1 MVFFKN
7 LRVRR
12 KLLAAMIPLVL
23 MVLAAGIY
31 SSFESK
37 MIDTWY
43 SVLIDTQ
50 VEALR
55 SVGEARAHTNRF
67 GLFLFELADE
77 TDPDRRQEIDG
88 QLTNVAD
95 DFHTAMAAAL
105 KQSPERAAKIN
116 AATALFEQAEID
128 ARPARAAALAG
139 NNVKALNLLRGG
151 VNPELQRARQAAI
164 EIMQDLQT
172 YIDQRS
178 DQLTE
183 NTHHAI
189 LITWLVIGFGLLWSW
204 AAAFRIVE
212 KEVVKELVS
221 LQGSIQGL
229 ADGRLDQ
236 NIPYLD
242 RKNEIGEIGRALR
255 TLQLG
260 ARERETQA
268 WVKAEVGATLE
279 ALQSPQDYPAFGKA
293 LLSRLSQPIPLIY
306 GAFYV
311 ADESRGRF

>member
-43 SVLIDTQ
+43 SVLIDNQ
-50 VEALR
+50 VKALR

-116 AATALFEQAEID
+116 AATALFQQAEID
-128 ARPARAAALAG
+128 ARPARG
-139 NNVKALNLLRGG
+139 
-151 VNPELQRARQAAI
+151 
-164 EIMQDLQT
+164 
-172 YIDQRS
+172 
-178 DQLTE
+178 
-183 NTHHAI
+183 
-189 LITWLVIGFGLLWSW
+189 
-204 AAAFRIVE
+204 
-212 KEVVKELVS
+212 
-221 LQGSIQGL
+221 
-229 ADGRLDQ
+229 
-236 NIPYLD
+236 
-242 RKNEIGEIGRALR
+242 
-255 TLQLG
+255 G
-260 ARERETQA
+260 ARRQQCEGVESTAWRREPGT
-268 WVKAEVGATLE
+268 
-279 ALQSPQDYPAFGKA
+279 PASARSHHRDHAGFA
-293 LLSRLSQPIPLIY
+293 NVY
-306 GAFYV
+306 
-311 ADESRGRF
+311 